1 MITRWIL
8 PVSFLIIGI
17 LILTGD
23 LLQQLPE
30 ETGLRPIMGI
40 VVILLG
46 VHRFV
51 VSRTPKARERR
62 FGGEHRRPWEDK

>member
-23 LLQQLPE
+23 LLQQLPK

-51 VSRTPKARERR
+51 VSRTPKPLDRR